1 MARIEQRAL
10 AEDVKA
16 VHRKLREQL
25 LEGGKEE
32 EVWRNHIQD
41 QETLDKYSESMKLL
55 ATSYWESSG
64 EESRVQ
70 WVKKEVESY
79 FWGGGEAREE
89 RKDQKRLWRSEG
101 NAREEWAVEKA
112 PSNGDCNL
120 DYETL
125 DQENRKDV
133 EKAPL
138 RVLDVGSCYNPFGEF
153 EDWQVLPVDIAPATP
168 CVRFCDFLSVELAA
182 ETLIQE
188 RNHKTEVKSLEAGG
202 YHVVIFCLLLEYLPS
217 AALRLQAVEKAVGS
231 LKEGGL
237 LCIVTPDSCHQA
249 RNSEQLSSWKLGL
262 GLLGLSKVTYTK
274 AKHFHGLVYRK
285 PSCFQ
290 MELVKSECREAIGR
304 KRKVSSKENNVDN
317 MLEENNTAKDQSTKM
332 TSKDAQLKSLFYI
345 PQDFSTQVN
354 PKGREKVEMSSEER
368 FQMVESFSDLPMDI

>member
-1 MARIEQRAL
+1 MASVEQRAL

-25 LEGGKEE
+25 LEGAEVE
-32 EVWRNHIQD
+32 EVWKKHVQD

-70 WVKKEVESY
+70 WVKSQVESY
-79 FWGGGEAREE
+79 FWGGGVEREA
-89 RKDQKRLWRSEG
+89 RKDQKRLWRSKGDTRENEESEKATSSGGCNLEDEILGEG
-101 NAREEWAVEKA
+101 N
-112 PSNGDCNL
+112 G
-120 DYETL
+120 
-125 DQENRKDV
+125 KDG
-133 EKAPL
+133 ERSSL
-138 RVLDVGSCYNPFGEF
+138 RVLDVGSCYNPFGEL
-153 EDWQVLPVDIAPATP
+153 EGWQVLPVDIAPATP
-168 CVRFCDFLSVELAA
+168 SVKLCDFLSVELAA
-182 ETLIQE
+182 ETVVVTKE
-188 RNHKTEVKSLEAGG
+188 CNRKTEVKSVERGG

-217 AALRLQAVEKAVGS
+217 SALRLQAVEKAVGA

-249 RNSEQLSSWKLGL
+249 RNSEQLSSWKFGL

-290 MELVKSECREAIGR
+290 MELVKSESRGGIGR
-304 KRKVSSKENNVDN
+304 KRKNEVSSKEDEV
-317 MLEENNTAKDQSTKM
+317 ENETKDQPTNP
-332 TSKDAQLKSLFYI
+332 TPKDSIAQLESLFYI

-354 PKGREKVEMSSEER
+354 CKRKETVEISPEER